1 MVGDEALRARVDRAC
16 ADLAPRPVV
25 VHTADLEQASTLAE
39 SATGLDVVVVGQ
51 PVLHR
56 NRLDEIADAHERTPK
71 PAFVLVGESELRAPA
86 SAVVRT
92 GAVDLLRAPSSED
105 LRRSVA
111 RALGIGA
118 ARRAASATEDGVAPR
133 RVTTVASATGGC
145 GKTFYALNLAYFL
158 RHELDRKVCVV
169 DFDLQFGEVSS
180 ALRMKP
186 AATIYDLVRD
196 DLTDEELAER
206 LAEVTVAHES
216 GIDVVPAPMDPADAD
231 HITPRD
237 AVRVIRA
244 LRAKYDDVIVDTPS
258 QLTEIVL
265 AAFDV
270 SDELVVMVTPD
281 VPSVRN
287 LKVFLETLDR
297 LKVSSERV
305 SVVMNKADRDLGI
318 DLRDVAQ
325 VVGREFLSVLPYARE
340 VSRSINRGVPVLAF
354 APGAAVSR
362 QLRAGIVAALPVA
375 LRRSVAEE
383 RVRGAR
389 GLWRTFRAAF
399 ETPTVEVAAP

>member
-1 MVGDEALRARVDRAC
+1 VVGDDALRARVDRAC
-16 ADLAPRPVV
+16 SDLAPRPLVV
-25 VHTADLEQASTLAE
+25 RSADLDQAATLAE
-39 SATGLDVVVVGQ
+39 SAGGLDVVVVGP

-56 NRLDEIADAHERTPK
+56 NRLEEIADAHERTPA
-71 PAFVLVGESELRAPA
+71 PAIVLVSDAELRAPA
-86 SAVVRT
+86 AAVVRT

-111 RALGIGA
+111 RALAIGG
-118 ARRAASATEDGVAPR
+118 ARRSTSDVDAVAPR

-169 DFDLQFGEVSS
+169 DFDLQFGEVTS

-186 AATIYDLVRD
+186 TATVFDVVR
-196 DLTDEELAER
+196 EELDDAELTER
-206 LAEVTVAHES
+206 LAQVTIAHES
-216 GIDVVPAPMDPADAD
+216 GIDVLPAPQDPADAD
-231 HITPRD
+231 RITPRD

-244 LRAKYDDVIVDTPS
+244 LRARYDEVIVDTPS

-297 LKVSSERV
+297 LKVSSDRV

-318 DLRDVAQ
+318 DIRDVAH

-340 VSRSINRGVPVLAF
+340 VSRSINKGVPVLAF
-354 APGAAVSR
+354 APGAAVSK
-362 QLRAGIVAALPVA
+362 QLRAGIVAALPAA
-375 LRRSVAEE
+375 LRASVPEE
-383 RVRGAR
+383 RARGAR
-389 GLWRTFRAAF
+389 GLWRSFCAAF
-399 ETPTVEVAAP
+399 DTQKVEVAAS